1 MRSVPYLP
9 SAALLLIGFAL
20 LGVSVARVLRGVGRT
35 RAVLAAAKAT
45 FGDET
50 GLLRAR
56 AAGLRVA
63 VAQRR
68 SSTRV
73 AWAGRGE
80 TGGRS

>member
-1 MRSVPYLP
+1 MPYLP
-9 SAALLLIGFAL
+9 SAALLVFGLVL
-20 LGVSVARVLRGVGRT
+20 LGLWSVRAVRGLGRT
-35 RAVLAAAKAT
+35 RTVLAAAKAT

-63 VAQRR
+63 VAQRKP
-68 SSTRV
+68 SSRV